1 MIDWVGQLD
10 DLESLLNSISAK
22 DVLHNRVKGV
32 EGIYWEGTEAGL
44 MGIPLFPALIYATD
58 GSQEKAI

>member
-22 DVLHNRVKGV
+22 DVLHNGVKGF
-32 EGIYWEGTEAGL
+32 EGIYWEGTERRA
-44 MGIPLFPALIYATD
+44 
-58 GSQEKAI
+58 